1 MREDVEAR
9 REAEADAARLLTVAS
24 VRRQRFSWGQATMT
38 REVMMTS
45 SEKLMD
51 ASQKLAKLSARAK
64 EAEDHA
70 ATARNQARA
79 DVEKSASEARAAAEA
94 HAEELRK
101 SAATTGAQISA
112 SWNDMQ
118 RSWADHVAQVR
129 EDIDEKKGQFDA
141 KRAGTR
147 ADDAEVD
154 ALIAID
160 YAYATVEEAEYAV
173 LDAIS
178 ARMEANDLAMTS

>member
-1 MREDVEAR
+1 
-9 REAEADAARLLTVAS
+9 
-24 VRRQRFSWGQATMT
+24 
-38 REVMMTS
+38 MMTT

-51 ASQKLAKLSARAK
+51 ASQKLAKLSERAK

-79 DVEKSASEARAAAEA
+79 DVEKSANEARAAAEA
-94 HAEELRK
+94 HAEELRN
-101 SAATTGAQISA
+101 SAAATGAQISG

-129 EDIDEKKGQFDA
+129 ENIDEKKGQLDA
-141 KRAGTR
+141 KRAGRR

-178 ARMEANDLAMTS
+178 ARMEADDFAMSS